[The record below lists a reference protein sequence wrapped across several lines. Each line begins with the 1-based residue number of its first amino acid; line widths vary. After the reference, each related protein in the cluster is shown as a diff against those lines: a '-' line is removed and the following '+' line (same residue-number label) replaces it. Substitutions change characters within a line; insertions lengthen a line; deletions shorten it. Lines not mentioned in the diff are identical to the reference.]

1 MNKQNQ
7 KELGKAVREQG
18 GMEPSSGKMTDLVFD
33 PVSGDFV
40 VKDKGTNLD
49 GGETIVTEMTNNGFA
64 YGTR

>member
-7 KELGKAVREQG
+7 NEFGKTVREING
-18 GMEPSSGKMTDLVFD
+18 LESSSGTMKDLVFD

-40 VKDKGTNLD
+40 EIEKGANLN